1 MNYDNAVKLLTR
13 PYDNKLTK
21 EQADAIKALTDR
33 VEYLEET
40 LKTRKIPK
48 VKTLELTDQQKRHVN
63 NPSY

>member
-21 EQADAIKALTDR
+21 DQADAVKALTDR
-33 VEYLEET
+33 VGYLEET

-48 VKTLELTDQQKRHVN
+48 NK
-63 NPSY
+63 